1 MNSDYEN
8 ERSFGS
14 FIEIME
20 VLLCVN
26 PEMVS
31 ESFYFFKDL
40 IDFAGIYNVDLMM
53 KNLLSN
59 NEELISLH
67 LYLKDNGFVKNI
79 VKKIKNYR
87 ESGISD
93 TRLGYLF
100 YYLTLCSKNDYLAE
114 QCLLPSSLSVILDF
128 KNDDTNEVISKQW
141 ELISELNLNN
151 LDNLIEILENAIA
164 LIEYS
169 NECFFSYDEHII
181 NFISKTLKFNPKLF
195 QRINVDFLCCCIKK
209 KILKNQNNT
218 IAFKTINNLVLIGI
232 RCKETQSTFI
242 NSFINFYIK
251 IFLKTDNRISHS
263 FSYNLLLKVSETCE
277 YDWQLNEILQKEEKY
292 NKVIRNDIQ
301 NVSSIMH
308 KSYGQCLDYDEPISS
323 PIL

>member
-1 MNSDYEN
+1 MQLHFRVFQLNYQDY
-8 ERSFGS
+8 
-14 FIEIME
+14 
-20 VLLCVN
+20 
-26 PEMVS
+26 
-31 ESFYFFKDL
+31 
-40 IDFAGIYNVDLMM
+40 
-53 KNLLSN
+53 
-59 NEELISLH
+59 
-67 LYLKDNGFVKNI
+67 
-79 VKKIKNYR
+79 
-87 ESGISD
+87 
-93 TRLGYLF
+93 
-100 YYLTLCSKNDYLAE
+100 
-114 QCLLPSSLSVILDF
+114 
-128 KNDDTNEVISKQW
+128 
-141 ELISELNLNN
+141 
-151 LDNLIEILENAIA
+151 LIEILENAIA